1 MVVRELLVGSFRLVG
16 GAVGFRRICID
27 DLAVLIEVDS
37 EATIN
42 LVAADVVIPLRVIAN
57 RFVMLDSVLF
67 DEGPPCNR
75 PARFVAVDICP
86 VEPLF
91 EGDEDDL
98 VVVFIVGEH
107 HRFGVL
113 KILLDN
119 RRVRC
124 ELPIFPDGNELASV
138 VDIVA
143 LIGEGFSDFVDD

>member
-27 DLAVLIEVDS
+27 DLAVLIKVDS
-37 EATIN
+37 EAAIN
-42 LVAADVVIPLRVIAN
+42 MLAADVVIPLRVVAN

-67 DEGPPCNR
+67 DEGPPCDR

-119 RRVRC
+119 RGIRC
-124 ELPIFPDGNELASV
+124 ELPIFSDGDELAPV
-138 VDIVA
+138 EDVEAVGGRGIN
-143 LIGEGFSDFVDD
+143 